1 MAPIKAE
8 MLTAAK
14 VLAPLVGAGV
24 GVGDES
30 AFTSAGFVELEVVTS
45 LVVMLPYVAEG
56 NMEEGE
62 IAMACALE
70 LAADE
75 SPSKKVVVSFTT
87 TEPDMML
94 LIVTE
99 TLLPG

>member
-1 MAPIKAE
+1 MNSP
-8 MLTAAK
+8 
-14 VLAPLVGAGV
+14 
-24 GVGDES
+24 
-30 AFTSAGFVELEVVTS
+30 AGFVELEVVTS
-45 LVVMLPYVAEG
+45 LVVILPYVAVG

-75 SPSKKVVVSFTT
+75 SPSRNVVVSLTT

-99 TLLPG
+99 TLLLG

>member
-1 MAPIKAE
+1 M
-8 MLTAAK
+8 
-14 VLAPLVGAGV
+14 
-24 GVGDES
+24 
-30 AFTSAGFVELEVVTS
+30 EVVTS
-45 LVVMLPYVAEG
+45 LVVILPYVAVG

-75 SPSKKVVVSFTT
+75 SPSRNVVVSLTT

-99 TLLPG
+99 TLLLG

>member
-1 MAPIKAE
+1 M
-8 MLTAAK
+8 
-14 VLAPLVGAGV
+14 
-24 GVGDES
+24 
-30 AFTSAGFVELEVVTS
+30 TSPAGFVELELVTS

-75 SPSKKVVVSFTT
+75 SPSRKVVVSLTT